1 MDKSRI
7 TPERLTLI
15 TSDVF
20 ESIDKNQK
28 FDVIYWNFPFGIA
41 NKKEGDMS
49 PIRRGSTDP

>member
-15 TSDVF
+15 ASDIF
-20 ESIDKNQK
+20 GSIDKNQT

-41 NKKEGDMS
+41 DKKEEDMS